1 LIVAGLMS
9 GTSLDGIDVA
19 IVEITGD
26 GWDKK
31 VRTLAHSST
40 SYTPSVRRAL
50 LAVSN
55 SDTHTSKIGLL
66 HFLLPELYAKAV
78 RQLCTKSHVPLASLE
93 LVGCHG
99 QTVLHIAEPV
109 RFLGTSVNC
118 TLQIGDGSVLA
129 ERLGVPVVSDFRPRD
144 MAAGGQ
150 GAPLVPFMDYLLLR
164 HKKRGRVALNIGGI
178 ANITAIPAGAA
189 ASKVTAFDTGPGN
202 MVMDALVSTHT
213 EGARLYD
220 RNGAI
225 ARRGKV
231 SGWLLRILLRD
242 AFFRKAP
249 PKSAGRE
256 EYGGEFIEHLLKT
269 RLPIE
274 DLIATAAA
282 LTARTISNAI
292 RQYVTPHMK
301 VHDLIVSGGGAHN
314 SFVMELLA
322 ADLPGVTVMRS
333 TEFGIDIDAKEAI
346 AFAVLAYETFHHR
359 PANLPSATG
368 AKRPVI
374 LGKISPG
381 R

>member
-213 EGARLYD
+213 E
-220 RNGAI
+220 
-225 ARRGKV
+225 
-231 SGWLLRILLRD
+231 
-242 AFFRKAP
+242 
-249 PKSAGRE
+249 
-256 EYGGEFIEHLLKT
+256 
-269 RLPIE
+269 
-274 DLIATAAA
+274 
-282 LTARTISNAI
+282 
-292 RQYVTPHMK
+292 
-301 VHDLIVSGGGAHN
+301 
-314 SFVMELLA
+314 
-322 ADLPGVTVMRS
+322 
-333 TEFGIDIDAKEAI
+333 
-346 AFAVLAYETFHHR
+346 
-359 PANLPSATG
+359 
-368 AKRPVI
+368 
-374 LGKISPG
+374 
-381 R
+381 